1 MKRRLLAIVLAWV
14 TWFSIAIVVDF
25 GLRTMWPAYAA
36 VERALTFTLG
46 MQVARLLIAVAASLA
61 AGFVAARVA
70 PGDRSA
76 AWISAI
82 ALLVLFLPE
91 HIRIGARLPLW
102 YHLTFLLTLVPLM
115 LVGDR
120 LGRRQGSATTLAAV

>member
-1 MKRRLLAIVLAWV
+1 MKRRLLAIGLALV
-14 TWFSIAIVVDF
+14 TWMAIAIVLDY
-25 GLRTMWPAYAA
+25 GLRTVWPAYAA

-61 AGFVAARVA
+61 AGFVAARIA
-70 PGDRSA
+70 PLDRLP

-82 ALLVLFLPE
+82 ALLALFLPE

-102 YHLTFLLTLVPLM
+102 YHLTFLLTLVPLV
-115 LVGDR
+115 LIGDR
-120 LGRRQGSATTLAAV
+120 LGRPDGSGTTAAVV